1 MTLVFSIPSMCYSF
15 VYLQY
20 QTAFPCF
27 NIIYPLKVIM
37 MLSSNVNTSTV
48 NDMCVSVSITK
59 DVYDL
64 LHGVLKIPRATEV
77 VIKLYVNGKVTIQ
90 NV

>member
-1 MTLVFSIPSMCYSF
+1 
-15 VYLQY
+15 
-20 QTAFPCF
+20 
-27 NIIYPLKVIM
+27 M